1 MQVTLSRHVNSHFKH
16 PCVPSNQSSSKK
28 NVETT
33 PIKFYIRKN
42 RRKNKALVTP
52 VSNIGMDPF
61 DIGIM
66 AGIKDGLSKIKKKP
80 KGQRKK
86 LSEINFDSTGNCVI
100 FHSQVN
106 SRKLDEN
113 GNIHYLISWFPLGM
127 SVTK

>member
-16 PCVPSNQSSSKK
+16 PCVPSNQSSAKK

-42 RRKNKALVTP
+42 RRKNKAAVTQ

-66 AGIKDGLSKIKKKP
+66 AGIKDGLSKIKNKP

-86 LSEINFDSTGNCVI
+86 LREMNFDSSGNCVI

-106 SRKLDEN
+106 
-113 GNIHYLISWFPLGM
+113 
-127 SVTK
+127 